1 MPRAII
7 RITTR
12 MRIGCRGRSGIG
24 IHITGGDRSDFLGR
38 IIRLG
43 VVGKGDERSG
53 RWKVRA
59 RVERRRRMR
68 LRSRIRIRIARLG
81 RVRMLTVRN
90 LRNYTMV
97 IDTLSGP
104 GFAVSSLQRRFRDR
118 LRSLHAQ
125 FPNHRPSMFDAEHQ
139 KTAIPTETH
148 PALAPPHPPHPPSPS
163 PNQEPPPSPPST
175 HPANANP
182 TTPSA
187 RSRID
192 EKLSKKRGKNQTGRD
207 GG

>member
-1 MPRAII
+1 MAYEKLMPRGII

-24 IHITGGDRSDFLGR
+24 IHITGGDRLGFLGR

-53 RWKVRA
+53 RWEVRA
-59 RVERRRRMR
+59 RVGRRRRMR
-68 LRSRIRIRIARLG
+68 LRSRIRMARLG

-104 GFAVSSLQRRFRDR
+104 GFAVSSLQRRFRNR

-125 FPNHRPSMFDAEHQ
+125 FPNHHPLILDPRPQSIATRATATPSALSPLPHQ
-139 KTAIPTETH
+139 PH
-148 PALAPPHPPHPPSPS
+148 RPPHP
-163 PNQEPPPSPPST
+163 PPPSPP
-175 HPANANP
+175 
-182 TTPSA
+182 
-187 RSRID
+187 
-192 EKLSKKRGKNQTGRD
+192 Q
-207 GG
+207 